1 MMEGIGGVGE
11 RCGCIAIREEGF
23 VSLALKLKNEDVLS
37 IPFLLVSYRFEL
49 YKLPTYPIIRLYL
62 ELSDRP
68 EKDPI
73 KAEALFFLEKDKEML
88 DALSIQSLLN
98 LHFFNEENKYV
109 SSKEIPFFV
118 SQRDILK
125 EARKDAEDF
134 LSSLLKPNINH
145 ALKDFYSS
153 FPL

>member
-1 MMEGIGGVGE
+1 MDGMGSIRE
-11 RCGCIAIREEGF
+11 RCGCIAIREGNF

-37 IPFLLVSYRFEL
+37 IPFFSIVYRFEL

-62 ELSDRP
+62 ELSDRA

-73 KAEALFFLEKDKEML
+73 KAEALFFLEKDKAML
-88 DALSIQSLLN
+88 DVLSNQPLLN
-98 LHFFNEENKYV
+98 LHFYNEENKYV
-109 SSKEIPFFV
+109 SSKEIPFYL
-118 SQRDILK
+118 SQRDILMDVI
-125 EARKDAEDF
+125 KDAGNF
-134 LSSLLKPNINH
+134 LSSISKPDIAQ